1 MKSLVALHAGQL
13 TVQSR
18 LDEGTTVTVV
28 LPLAFSRPPE
38 QQQASKVATLT
49 PASRSSKQEPSLQVK
64 KSA

>member
-1 MKSLVALHAGQL
+1 L

-28 LPLAFSRPPE
+28 LPLAFSKPAE
-38 QQQASKVATLT
+38 QQQPSKVATLT
-49 PASRSSKQEPSLQVK
+49 SALRSSKQDQSMQVK